1 MPVMLEDCSAA
12 YPIEVHAQTM
22 NCYRRNPLYPL
33 LRVARSD
40 ELLGMIIVE

>member
-33 LRVARSD
+33 LS